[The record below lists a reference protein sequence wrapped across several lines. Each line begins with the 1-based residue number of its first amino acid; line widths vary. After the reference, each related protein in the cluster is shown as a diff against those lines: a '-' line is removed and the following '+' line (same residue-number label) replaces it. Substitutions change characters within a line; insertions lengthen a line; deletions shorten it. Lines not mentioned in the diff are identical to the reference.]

1 METKMDFRI
10 IFKTIK
16 YLKKINAIVNVEYD
30 SNLGTGRLSGEFKFK
45 VINNE
50 FKLFFIG
57 KHFEMPINTIK
68 YGNINNAFKITSK
81 KNGSFI
87 NTKLFNA
94 CANAIQS
101 NISKNQQKYFN
112 KLYPSTLT
120 KAMKIFKFCQ
130 DHCDLFIGNENC
142 KLTVKNIV
150 SLDDN
155 SQSGIST
162 RIAKNTNRIDKY
174 EKEIKRLYEQINKLK
189 IENDILM
196 PLL

>member
-16 YLKKINAIVNVEYD
+16 YLKKMNAIVDVEYD
-30 SNLGTGRLSGEFKFK
+30 SNLGADRLSGKFKFK

-57 KHFEMPINTIK
+57 KHFEMPIDTIK
-68 YGNINNAFKITSK
+68 CGNINNAFKITSK

-87 NTKLFNA
+87 NTKLFNV
-94 CANAIQS
+94 CANEIQS

-112 KLYPSTLT
+112 KLYPGSPT

-130 DHCDLFIGNENC
+130 DRCDLFIGNEHC
-142 KLTVKNIV
+142 KLTIKNVV
-150 SLDDN
+150 SLDNN

-162 RIAKNTNRIDKY
+162 KIAKNTNRIDKY